1 MTSDR
6 ILGAKKAES
15 LSNNHM
21 TIGVKEVMED
31 ERSLPLSQNP
41 RSTNTE

>member
-1 MTSDR
+1 VTSDR
-6 ILGAKKAES
+6 ILGAKKAENLYNS
-15 LSNNHM
+15 HT
-21 TIGVKEVMED
+21 TIGVKEVTED